1 MEITMTEKYIKRN
14 CQKTYYWT
22 SGLSDV
28 CVLFIHGA
36 TADYLLFRE
45 QFQFFEKYFR
55 IIAVD
60 VPAHGKSRPYPDFNL
75 KVAADEIVK
84 ILDHEKV
91 DKVHIIGQSMGGYIA
106 QIIARFNANR
116 VKSIISIGSSPIQ
129 PKYYSRLDNWL
140 LKITPIILTLYPYQ
154 RLIKTISNQVSITA
168 EGKKYMMNTLKRHSK
183 NEIAT
188 IMKEV
193 YVGVQDYRE
202 NLTLEI
208 PILLTHGE
216 NEKTGKVKSYN
227 QNWAEYE
234 NLELKIIP
242 NSAHNA
248 NMDNPDYFNSIS
260 KEFIDKIENTVP
272 SNI

>member
-1 MEITMTEKYIKRN
+1 MKITMTEKYIKRN
-14 CQKTYYWT
+14 GQKTYYWT

-60 VPAHGKSRPYPDFNL
+60 VPAHGKSRPYPDFTL

>member
-1 MEITMTEKYIKRN
+1 MTEKYIERN
-14 CQKTYYWT
+14 SQRTYYWT
-22 SGLSDV
+22 SSRDDV

-45 QFQFFEKYFR
+45 QFQFFDKYFR

-60 VPAHGKSRPYPDFNL
+60 VPAHGKSRPCPDFTL

-84 ILDHEKV
+84 ILDVERIG
-91 DKVHIIGQSMGGYIA
+91 KVHIIGQSMGGYIA

-129 PKYYSRLDNWL
+129 PKYYSKLDNWL
-140 LKITPIILTLYPYQ
+140 LRITPAILKLYPYQ
-154 RLIKTISNQVSITA
+154 LLIKTISNQVSTSL
-168 EGKKYMMNTLKRHSK
+168 EGKKYMLNTLKGYSK
-183 NEIAT
+183 SEIAT
-188 IMKEV
+188 IMKVV
-193 YVGVQDYRE
+193 YVGVQEYRE

-216 NEKTGKVKSYN
+216 NETTGKVKSYN
-227 QNWAEYE
+227 RKWAKNE
-234 NLELKIIP
+234 NLELKLIP
-242 NSAHNA
+242 KSAHNA

-272 SNI
+272 NN